1 MLDPDDRLLL
11 LDALRPP
18 AGFAFD
24 RAVGTSFTLD
34 LHALLTTPLA
44 LAAFDWEA
52 SDGGIPD
59 DPVAL
64 LESLRRCSDRIDFF
78 CQAGEISIPP
88 AYHRLYA
95 WLEHSVHE
103 ATPKREWAL
112 FHPKVWLLRYR
123 PMEGDGPATFRLLC
137 ASRNLTFDRNWDL
150 LLVLDGT
157 TDSVNPNGQAVSRF
171 IAGLPGLAVHALRGN
186 RKRELLELARD
197 VAGVRFVPPE
207 GFAELDFHFLSG
219 AGPWPLPDVA
229 DRMLVVSPFITDD
242 AAQRLLGLAPRVSV
256 LSRAEELDRLPATTL
271 DRFEKRLVLSPSA
284 VPSSEL
290 TDQDDLQRPL
300 IGLHAKLYVVEL
312 GAGSTWFCGSANATS
327 AAFGG
332 NVEALVELRGARRA
346 IGIDQLLGD
355 SDSGLARLLQEHP
368 LPLSQAEETAEE
380 ELRRSVDDLR
390 RAIAAIPFV
399 VTVASDG
406 DGFVLTVGSDALP
419 ALDEGSATV
428 IVRPLSLPTGSRIEP
443 GEPVDVT
450 FGPVS
455 LDSVTPFIVVE
466 VVARRAGTV
475 VQDAFV
481 LRAELVNEPRDRAD
495 RLLASLL
502 ASRSDVLRYLLFLL
516 ADAGGATPG
525 GWFGDLQ
532 RAIERSASSS
542 ANDGPLEL
550 PLLETLVRTVARD
563 PAKLASVQRLVDAL
577 SKTEEGK
584 ALLPDGFSDIWPVI
598 WKAAKAAAEEAR

>member
-44 LAAFDWEA
+44 LAAFDWES

-95 WLEHSVHE
+95 WLEQSVHE
-103 ATPKREWAL
+103 ATPKRDWAL

-123 PMEGDGPATFRLLC
+123 PVEGEGASAFRLLC
-137 ASRNLTFDRNWDL
+137 ASRNLTFDRNWDV

-157 TDSVNPNGQAVSRF
+157 PDAEAPNGQAVSTF
-171 IAGLPGLAVHALRGN
+171 IAGLPGLATHALRAS
-186 RKRELLELARD
+186 RRRELVALARE
-197 VAGVRFVPPE
+197 VAGVRFVTPD
-207 GFAELDFHFLSG
+207 GFADLDFHFLSG
-219 AGPWPLPDVA
+219 IGPWPLPAMA
-229 DRMLVVSPFITDD
+229 DRLLIVSPFITDD
-242 AAQRLLGLAPRVSV
+242 AAQRLLDIAPRVSV
-256 LSRAEELDRLPATTL
+256 LSRAEELDRLPSTTL
-271 DRFEKRLVLSPSA
+271 DRFEKRLVLSPA
-284 VPSSEL
+284 ALPTSEL
-290 TDQDDLQRPL
+290 ADEDDAVRPL
-300 IGLHAKLYVVEL
+300 VGLHAKLYVAEL
-312 GAGSTWFCGSANATS
+312 GSRATWFCGSANATA

-332 NVEALVELRGARRA
+332 NIEALVELSGAKRA
-346 IGIDQLLGD
+346 VGIEQLIGDAEA
-355 SDSGLARLLQEHP
+355 GLARLLQEHP
-368 LPLSQAEETAEE
+368 LPLSQVQPTDEE
-380 ELRRSVDDLR
+380 ELQRSIDDLR
-390 RAIAAIPFV
+390 RAIAAMPFV

-406 DGFVLTVGSDALP
+406 DSYGLIISSDPLP
-419 ALDEGSATV
+419 SLAEGSASI
-428 IVRPLSLPTGSRIEP
+428 IVRPLSLPTGMRVEAGAP
-443 GEPVDVT
+443 LELT
-450 FGPVS
+450 FGPLS
-455 LDSVTPFIVVE
+455 LDSVTPFVVVE

-502 ASRSDVLRYLLFLL
+502 ASRRDVLRYLLFLL
-516 ADAGGATPG
+516 ADAGGAAPG

-532 RAIERSASSS
+532 RAIERGTSGTQA
-542 ANDGPLEL
+542 DGALEL

-563 PAKLASVQRLVDAL
+563 PAKLGSVQSLVDAL
-577 SKTEEGK
+577 GKTEEGM
-584 ALLPDGFSDIWPVI
+584 ALLPDGFADIWPVI
-598 WKAAKAAAEEAR
+598 WQATKTAEADR

>member
-52 SDGGIPD
+52 SDGSIPD

-103 ATPKREWAL
+103 ATPKRDWAL

-137 ASRNLTFDRNWDL
+137 ASRNLTFDRNWDV

-157 TDSVNPNGQAVSRF
+157 TDVVNPNGQAVSTF
-171 IAGLPGLAVHALRGN
+171 IAGLPGLAIHALRGS
-186 RKRELLELARD
+186 RKRELLALARE
-197 VAGVRFVPPE
+197 VAGVRFVPPD

-219 AGPWPLPDVA
+219 TGPWPLPAGA
-229 DRMLVVSPFITDD
+229 DRLLVVSPFITDD

-256 LSRAEELDRLPATTL
+256 LSRAEELDRLPAATL
-271 DRFEKRLVLSPSA
+271 DRFEKRLVLSPAA

-290 TDQDDLQRPL
+290 TDEDDAQRPL
-300 IGLHAKLYVVEL
+300 VGLHAKLYVVEL
-312 GAGSTWFCGSANATS
+312 GSRTTWFCGSANATA

-332 NVEALVELRGARRA
+332 NVEALVELRGAKRA
-346 IGIDQLLGD
+346 IGVDQLLGD
-355 SDSGLARLLQEHP
+355 SESGLARLLQEHP
-368 LPLSQAEETAEE
+368 LPLSQTQETAEE
-380 ELRRSVDDLR
+380 ELQRSVDDLR

-406 DGFVLTVGSDALP
+406 DGYVLTVTSDPLP
-419 ALDEGSATV
+419 ALDEGSATI
-428 IVRPLSLPTGSRIEP
+428 IVRPLSLPTGSRVEP
-443 GEPVDVT
+443 GTPVELM

-455 LDSVTPFIVVE
+455 LDSVTPFVVVE

-502 ASRSDVLRYLLFLL
+502 ASRADVLRYLLFLL

-532 RAIERSASSS
+532 RAIERGASGA
-542 ANDGPLEL
+542 ANDGALEL

-563 PAKLASVQRLVDAL
+563 PAKLTSVQRLVDAL
-577 SKTEEGK
+577 SRTDEGK
-584 ALLPDGFSDIWPVI
+584 ALLPDGFTDIWPVI
-598 WKAAKAAAEEAR
+598 WQATKAAEMAR